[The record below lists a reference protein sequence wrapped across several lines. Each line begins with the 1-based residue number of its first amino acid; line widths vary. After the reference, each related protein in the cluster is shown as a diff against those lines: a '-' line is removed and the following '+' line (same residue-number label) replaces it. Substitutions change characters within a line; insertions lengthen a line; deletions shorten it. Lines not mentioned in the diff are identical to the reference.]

1 MKLRKTSLVALE
13 IITPLLLLALWWVL
27 SANSESAY
35 NPPLSEIMARFGENW
50 FGERLFSDLLPSL
63 GRMFGGFFLAVI
75 IGTGIGSIVGLSKIA
90 RRLTSPI
97 VSFLRS
103 IPGAALLPP
112 AVLLL
117 GIGNEMKIAVIAF
130 ICIWPI
136 MLNTID
142 GIDETHATMTN
153 TARVLQIRGYRRFF
167 WIILPAASPRIFAG
181 MRTSLALSMIMLVI
195 SEMIA
200 STGGLGN
207 FIIQAQ
213 RLFQIDQMWS
223 GIIVLGLLGYLFTLA
238 FAGVEKVVLK
248 WYLESKA

>member
-50 FGERLFSDLLPSL
+50 FGERFFSDLLPSL

-117 GIGNEMKIAVIAF
+117 GIGNEMKISVIAF

-153 TARVLQIRGYRRFF
+153 TARVLQIRGYR
-167 WIILPAASPRIFAG
+167 
-181 MRTSLALSMIMLVI
+181 
-195 SEMIA
+195 
-200 STGGLGN
+200 
-207 FIIQAQ
+207 
-213 RLFQIDQMWS
+213 
-223 GIIVLGLLGYLFTLA
+223 
-238 FAGVEKVVLK
+238 
-248 WYLESKA
+248 